1 MEELRDTHRLESKS
15 QTTQIDSLTSQLST
29 QVASL
34 QPLTSQL
41 ARSEETLKLTKA
53 EVVLAQEAHEK
64 TKLVAKEEEEKR
76 IKALSLLR
84 ALRQKLV
91 KSEKD
96 IEESNKEREALKVSE
111 LAAQETLRG
120 DRTRFDQEIVSLR
133 AAQEQQHSKMRNSFD
148 RESTSIRAQ
157 NERESLAKK
166 RQYELELITIK
177 ATNAKELAGKDAR
190 IQQLEGTIKEITTS
204 RDALFED
211 LQLRTAEMESSS
223 SHQEALQARTGELQY
238 EAKDAR
244 DRAAALQEELDQI
257 RKSQRDVTRDE
268 TNTRRLL
275 LEAEAR
281 HETNVRDMEARAR
294 QSEVDRQETEE
305 EMGRNLQDRL
315 KEVERMRQQIVQKD
329 VDYAESIRLQQQRD
343 EKIQVAEAERAAL
356 NGKLEGMKTTLADL
370 RDEILKASGA
380 EVSPLSIFIRVILIA
395 ENRSLCVR
403 SFRIGCSARLNSKD
417 DLRKCKRK
425 SHRSD
430 PTTR

>member
-15 QTTQIDSLTSQLST
+15 QTAQIDSLTSALK
-29 QVASL
+29 
-34 QPLTSQL
+34 PLKDQL

-96 IEESNKEREALKVSE
+96 MEESNKEREALKVSE
-111 LAAQETLRG
+111 NAAQETLRG
-120 DRTRFDQEIVSLR
+120 DRARFDQEIVSLR

-177 ATNAKELAGKDAR
+177 AANVKELAGKDTR

-223 SHQEALQARTGELQY
+223 SHQEALQARVGELQY
-238 EAKDAR
+238 EARDAR

-281 HETNVRDMEARAR
+281 HETKVRDMEARAR

-356 NGKLEGMKTTLADL
+356 NAKLEGMGTTLADL

-380 EVSPLSIFIRVILIA
+380 EVSPPCIYA
-395 ENRSLCVR
+395 
-403 SFRIGCSARLNSKD
+403 RIDTDRRG
-417 DLRKCKRK
+417 
-425 SHRSD
+425 
-430 PTTR
+430 